1 MRSTDLRDA
10 LCWFFLSALVLLL
23 LPIGHVSPDGLGQSQ
38 NLSAGFSRW
47 NPNHLLVEPLGAWWM
62 SLSDIG
68 SRAEAADHLRRL
80 SILAGSLAAGL
91 FRFGVAKRL
100 AQSRLAA
107 NHATAWLAFSSAFVR
122 LWVMDEA
129 YMVQMPAVVG
139 VAWLILQYMEQPTV
153 PRSLAAGLSVTLAAA
168 FFIENLLL
176 GPALVLALW
185 KRPKHAAGAL
195 IGTLAT
201 VPVFA
206 AAWASS
212 PTSHGFLDWL
222 TRYGGGSES
231 PRVESAYG
239 MTDLFVSTAR
249 ALYGSACALVDL
261 TPVVAAFR
269 DQMDLTV
276 PLRAAAFVAACCA
289 LLFVRDR
296 SALLLAAIWAA
307 AVLAFGIYWNNSDDQ
322 FYVQLAVAFGALGAR
337 LRGQAVVLGMIA
349 LLWNVVDV
357 GYRRVLYPRQE
368 RLATIEKELGEAG
381 LIVYPGFD
389 EMEVLLELKPVA
401 PAVSMTSYSVQL
413 PAEEGLERL
422 SDGIGETL
430 AQGLPV
436 ALVDIVDV
444 PPTRSPW
451 KFLRRMGYGHEEV
464 VEAVRRFPLE
474 PAHRF
479 GPFTVRWIRP
489 ALRRSDFQ
497 RRHTGVR
504 TDPGLRRPGSSRSSA
519 PGIRLPSK
527 APGPTATALRP
538 WSR

>member
-1 MRSTDLRDA
+1 MRSPDLRDA
-10 LCWFFLSALVLLL
+10 LCWSFLSALVLLL
-23 LPIGHVSPDGLGQSQ
+23 LPIGHISPDGVGQSH
-38 NLSAGFSRW
+38 NLSAGFSHW

-62 SLSDIG
+62 NLSDIG

-91 FRFGVAKRL
+91 FRFGVARRL
-100 AQSRLAA
+100 APSRFAA
-107 NHATAWLAFSSAFVR
+107 NHATAWLAFSSAFAR

-139 VAWLILQYMEQPTV
+139 VAWLILRYLERPSL

-176 GPALVLALW
+176 GPALALALW

-212 PTSHGFLDWL
+212 PTPHGFLDWM
-222 TRYGGGSES
+222 TRYGGGSDT
-231 PRVESAYG
+231 PRVEAAYG
-239 MTDLFVSTAR
+239 MTDFFVSTAR

-261 TPVVAAFR
+261 TPLVAAFR

-276 PLRAAAFVAACCA
+276 PLRAAAFLAACCA
-289 LLFVRDR
+289 LLFARDR
-296 SALLLAAIWAA
+296 SALLLAGIWAA

-337 LRGQAVVLGMIA
+337 LRGKAVVLGMIA

-368 RLATIEKELGEAG
+368 RLATIEKLGEAG

-401 PAVSMTSYSVQL
+401 PAVSMTSYSVRL

-422 SDGIGETL
+422 TDGIGETL
-430 AQGLPV
+430 ARGLPV

-451 KFLRRMGYGHEEV
+451 KFLRRMGYEHAEV
-464 VEAVRRFPLE
+464 VKTVRRFPLA
-474 PAHRF
+474 PAHRV

-489 ALRRSDFQ
+489 ALRRSDFR
-497 RRHTGVR
+497 RRHTGAR
-504 TDPGLRRPGSSRSSA
+504 ADPGLRHPGSSRSSA
-519 PGIRLPSK
+519 PGTRLPST
-527 APGPTATALRP
+527 APGPTATAHRLS
-538 WSR
+538 SR